1 MKITPPPLASL
12 YVKRMLLEALCLRT
26 CVRASSRAVCRVLKL
41 FSAKGAASSQAWGNV
56 PRFVDRKGPSA
67 EGATHLG
74 VESRFQRFVSDLIRI
89 PGALPQAYVI
99 TAPSALNRYCVFTAT
114 SLPSVEQNGTTL
126 TNASVFRASF
136 IRVDSRDSWALRSFG
151 GAPNASPGQTGRALP
166 ILVFL
171 SLFLICAWSFAQT
184 PDSVAEREVQRR
196 QAGITQGEAALA
208 RGQAA
213 MKAKNYAAAHEE
225 FRTAITYLPDAVV
238 SGKAHDEAVE
248 GFCKSGVVLAEAR
261 IAEGRYADAEAILS
275 EVLSDRYDPKCR
287 PAQEL
292 YGHLRQPGYF
302 NKTMSPTFIEKVEQ
316 VKQLLTEADGF
327 YNSGRYDLAMKR
339 YDQVLA
345 LDPYNTA
352 ARKGQEKINNTK
364 YKYGE
369 EAYNETRSRQ
379 LWQVEKGWEQPVRR
393 YGQAGEPVGIGSQKG
408 LGGTAQI
415 TNKLNTIII
424 PRIEFRDA
432 TIREAIDFLREQA
445 EENDTSGTG
454 KRGVDIVLRMV
465 PLGQVAPP
473 LPPVAPAGSPVPATT
488 TAPGAPA
495 AAGAPAGG
503 TAPGT
508 GPAAAARPVAPISNE
523 PRITITLNQIP
534 LGEALRYIANQAGL
548 KVKVEPYAVSIVPMS
563 EQSHDL
569 ITKRYHVP
577 PEFFGGPLDVGYY
590 LQAGGAGGQTGAGG
604 SAQPA
609 PVAENIIQKEA
620 VSYQTSSGV
629 GTGAG
634 ASSQSNLLQGT
645 STTRKHLENDR
656 QLVGRAD
663 ARTMLL
669 SMGVDFP
676 PEASATFWPHT
687 GVLIVRNTQDNL
699 DMVDALV
706 DQANASQP
714 KQVEIE
720 SKFIEITQNNLKELG
735 FDWLLGPFNI
745 GNHKVFGSGGTG
757 TVNQANFPFNN
768 NGIPVG
774 GSGTTIPNDGT
785 AGGPITAGNR
795 SGSLAISANALDALL
810 FPGASGVAPGIFG
823 LAGVF
828 TDPQFQV
835 VIRALNQKKGVDL
848 LSAPKVTTKSGQRAI
863 IEVVREFRYPKTY
876 TQPQVPQIGS
886 STAVVGGVV
895 PVVVTPTTPQ
905 DWETRNTGVTL
916 EVEPVVG
923 ENATTIDLNLVPQVG
938 EFEGFIN
945 YGSPINAVG
954 VNTIGNVISTSVPV
968 LLTENVINQPVFSTR
983 KVTTSVSVYDG
994 QTVVLGGLM
1003 REDVQK
1009 TEDKVPILGDIPL
1022 IGRAFRSNVEQHTKK
1037 NLVIFVTAKQVTAY
1051 GAPVEEQEEEGLL
1064 PPELP
1069 EVPAYKK

>member
-1 MKITPPPLASL
+1 MKTTPQHSQNSQQ
-12 YVKRMLLEALCLRT
+12 KKT
-26 CVRASSRAVCRVLKL
+26 KL
-41 FSAKGAASSQAWGNV
+41 TKVSCWGAHA
-56 PRFVDRKGPSA
+56 PRGLFA
-67 EGATHLG
+67 
-74 VESRFQRFVSDLIRI
+74 
-89 PGALPQAYVI
+89 
-99 TAPSALNRYCVFTAT
+99 APSR
-114 SLPSVEQNGTTL
+114 Q
-126 TNASVFRASF
+126 
-136 IRVDSRDSWALRSFG
+136 
-151 GAPNASPGQTGRALP
+151 
-166 ILVFL
+166 
-171 SLFLICAWSFAQT
+171 SLFVPFVIFCNCFFFLCASTFAQT
-184 PDSVAEREVQRR
+184 PDNIAEREVQRR
-196 QAGITQGEAALA
+196 QVGITQGEAALA

-213 MKAKNYAAAHEE
+213 MRAKDYAAAHEE

-238 SGKAHDEAVE
+238 SGKAHDEAVD

-275 EVLSDRYDPKCR
+275 EILTDRYDPKCR
-287 PAQEL
+287 AAQEL
-292 YGHLRQPGYF
+292 YSHLRQPGYF

-327 YNSGRYDLAMKR
+327 YQSGRYDLAMKR

-352 ARKGQEKINNTK
+352 ARRGQEKVNNTK

-393 YGQAGEPVGIGSQKG
+393 YGQTGEPATIGAQRN

-445 EENDTSGTG
+445 AENDTSGTG

-465 PLGQVAPP
+465 PLGQVAAPP
-473 LPPVAPAGSPVPATT
+473 PPVAPVSSPVPPTT
-488 TAPGAPA
+488 AAPGAPG

-503 TAPGT
+503 TT
-508 GPAAAARPVAPISNE
+508 PATAARPVAPASTE

-534 LGEALRYIANQAGL
+534 LGEALRYIAAQAGL
-548 KVKVEPYAVSIVPMS
+548 KVKIEPYAVSIIPMS
-563 EQSHDL
+563 EQSKDL

-590 LQAGGAGGQTGAGG
+590 LEAGGAGGQSAGQGG

-609 PVAENIIQKEA
+609 PVAENVIQKEA

-634 ASSQSNLLQGT
+634 ASSQSNLIQGT
-645 STTRKHLENDR
+645 STTRQHLLNDR

-735 FDWLLGPFNI
+735 FDWLLGPFKV
-745 GNHKVFGSGGTG
+745 GNQGAFGSGGTS
-757 TVNQANFPFNN
+757 VNSPAANPANFPFVDPATQQPI
-768 NGIPVG
+768 GQFPV
-774 GSGTTIPNDGT
+774 
-785 AGGPITAGNR
+785 TAGNR

-886 STAVVGGVV
+886 STTVVGGVV

-923 ENATTIDLNLVPQVG
+923 GDATTIDLNLVPQVV

-954 VNTIGNVISTSVPV
+954 VNTIGGAISTSVPV

-1009 TEDKVPILGDIPL
+1009 TEDKTPIIGDIPL
-1022 IGRAFRSNVEQHTKK
+1022 VGRLFRTNVDQHIKR
-1037 NLVIFVTAKQVTAY
+1037 NLVIFVTARVVTPSGLAFNN
-1051 GAPVEEQEEEGLL
+1051 EEEEEEGLL
-1064 PPELP
+1064 PPALP
-1069 EVPAYKK
+1069 EAPAYKK

>member
-1 MKITPPPLASL
+1 MKNTPQSVCSRSKACPERSRTGAGCNPLGNQQRETKLPKGPWRAELCDAACVHNCSVKGSLEVAPPLSRLFAFFVIFCFTLVGLSL
-12 YVKRMLLEALCLRT
+12 VC
-26 CVRASSRAVCRVLKL
+26 ASSL
-41 FSAKGAASSQAWGNV
+41 
-56 PRFVDRKGPSA
+56 
-67 EGATHLG
+67 
-74 VESRFQRFVSDLIRI
+74 
-89 PGALPQAYVI
+89 
-99 TAPSALNRYCVFTAT
+99 
-114 SLPSVEQNGTTL
+114 
-126 TNASVFRASF
+126 
-136 IRVDSRDSWALRSFG
+136 
-151 GAPNASPGQTGRALP
+151 
-166 ILVFL
+166 
-171 SLFLICAWSFAQT
+171 AQT

-213 MKAKNYAAAHEE
+213 MKAKDYAAAHEE

-248 GFCKSGVVLAEAR
+248 GFCKSGVILAEAR

-275 EVLSDRYDPKCR
+275 EILSDRYDPKCR
-287 PAQEL
+287 AAQEL
-292 YGHLRQPGYF
+292 YSHLRQPGYF

-352 ARKGQEKINNTK
+352 ARKGQEKISNIK

-379 LWQVEKGWEQPVRR
+379 LWQVEKAWEQPVRR
-393 YGQAGEPVGIGSQKG
+393 YGATGQPVTIGSQKG

-415 TNKLNTIII
+415 NNKLNTIII
-424 PRIEFRDA
+424 PRVEFRDA

-465 PLGQVAPP
+465 PLGQVAAPP
-473 LPPVAPAGSPVPATT
+473 PPVAPTGSPVPPTT
-488 TAPGAPA
+488 AAPGAPGTT
-495 AAGAPAGG
+495 GAPAGG
-503 TAPGT
+503 TTPGT
-508 GPAAAARPVAPISNE
+508 GPAAATRPVAPASAE

-534 LGEALRYIANQAGL
+534 LGEALRYIAAQAGL
-548 KVKVEPYAVSIVPMS
+548 KVKVEPYAVSIIPMT
-563 EQSHDL
+563 EQSNEVV
-569 ITKRYHVP
+569 TKRYHVP

-590 LQAGGAGGQTGAGG
+590 IGSNVSGGGGQTSGSQSG
-604 SAQPA
+604 SAQAP
-609 PVAENIIQKEA
+609 PVATGVIEKEA
-620 VSYQTSSGV
+620 VSYQTASGTGTGV
-629 GTGAG
+629 GAT
-634 ASSQSNLLQGT
+634 SQSNLLQGT
-645 STTRKHLENDR
+645 ASTRQSLVNDR

-663 ARTMLL
+663 AKTMLE
-669 SMGVDFP
+669 SMGVQFP
-676 PEASATFWPHT
+676 PGASATFWPHT

-720 SKFIEITQNNLKELG
+720 SKFVEINQNNLKELG
-735 FDWLLGPFNI
+735 FDWLLGPFSIN
-745 GNHKVFGSGGTG
+745 GKVFGSGGTAG
-757 TVNQANFPFNN
+757 NGVPVNPANFPF
-768 NGIPVG
+768 IDPV
-774 GSGTTIPNDGT
+774 TNQ
-785 AGGPITAGNR
+785 PIGQNPVTSGNR
-795 SGSLAISANALDALL
+795 NGDFAISANALDALL
-810 FPGASGVAPGIFG
+810 VPGLGQAAGAAPGIFG

-828 TDPQFQV
+828 TNPQFQV
-835 VIRALNQKKGVDL
+835 VIRALNQKKGIDL

-863 IEVVREFRYPKTY
+863 IEVVREFRYPRTY
-876 TQPQVPQIGS
+876 TPPQVPSIGTTTTTGS
-886 STAVVGGVV
+886 QVV

-923 ENATTIDLNLVPQVG
+923 GDATTIDLNLVPQVV

-954 VNTIGNVISTSVPV
+954 VSTLSTRGISTSIPV
-968 LLTENVINQPVFSTR
+968 LLTQNVINQPVFSTR
-983 KVTTSVSVYDG
+983 KVTTSVSVWDG

-1009 TEDKVPILGDIPL
+1009 VEDKTPIIGDIPL
-1022 IGRAFRSNVEQHTKK
+1022 IGRAFRTNVDQHVKK
-1037 NLVIFVTAKQVTAY
+1037 NLVIFVTARVVTPSGLAFN
-1051 GAPVEEQEEEGLL
+1051 PEEEEEEGLL
-1064 PPELP
+1064 PPALP
-1069 EVPAYKK
+1069 EAPAYKK

>member
-1 MKITPPPLASL
+1 VRCVIASL
-12 YVKRMLLEALCLRT
+12 LG
-26 CVRASSRAVCRVLKL
+26 
-41 FSAKGAASSQAWGNV
+41 SAA
-56 PRFVDRKGPSA
+56 
-67 EGATHLG
+67 
-74 VESRFQRFVSDLIRI
+74 
-89 PGALPQAYVI
+89 
-99 TAPSALNRYCVFTAT
+99 
-114 SLPSVEQNGTTL
+114 
-126 TNASVFRASF
+126 
-136 IRVDSRDSWALRSFG
+136 
-151 GAPNASPGQTGRALP
+151 
-166 ILVFL
+166 
-171 SLFLICAWSFAQT
+171 LICASSFAQT
-184 PDSVAEREVQRR
+184 SDSVAEREVQRR

-213 MKAKNYAAAHEE
+213 MKAKDYAAAHEE

-275 EVLSDRYDPKCR
+275 EILSDRYDSKCR

-292 YGHLRQPGYF
+292 YSHLRQPGYF

-379 LWQVEKGWEQPVRR
+379 LWQVQKGWEQPVRR
-393 YGQAGEPVGIGSQKG
+393 YGQAGEPAAIGAQRN

-415 TNKLNTIII
+415 NNKLNTIII

-432 TIREAIDFLREQA
+432 TVREAIDFLREQS

-465 PLGQVAPP
+465 PLGQVAAPP
-473 LPPVAPAGSPVPATT
+473 PPVAPVGSPVPPTT

-503 TAPGT
+503 TTPGT
-508 GPAAAARPVAPISNE
+508 GPAAATRPVAPVSNE

-590 LQAGGAGGQTGAGG
+590 LQGSQLGGGQG
-604 SAQPA
+604 SAQGQAAQPA
-609 PVAENIIQKEA
+609 PVAENVIEKQQA
-620 VSYQTSSGV
+620 SYQTTSGV
-629 GTGAG
+629 AAGGA
-634 ASSQSNLLQGT
+634 ANIFSAQGT
-645 STTRKHLENDR
+645 TSTRQHLLNDR

-663 ARTMLL
+663 ARTMLQ
-669 SMGVDFP
+669 SMGVQFP
-676 PEASATFWPHT
+676 EVTLADGRKDEASATFWPHT

-745 GNHKVFGSGGTG
+745 GNHKLFGAGGTSASSSAA
-757 TVNQANFPFNN
+757 NPANFPFVNTTN
-768 NGIPVG
+768 QPIGDTLPGQAIGQFPVTG
-774 GSGTTIPNDGT
+774 
-785 AGGPITAGNR
+785 GNR

-886 STAVVGGVV
+886 STTIVGGAV

-923 ENATTIDLNLVPQVG
+923 GDATTIDLNLVPQVV

-954 VNTIGNVISTSVPV
+954 VSTIGGANGISVSSPV

-1009 TEDKVPILGDIPL
+1009 TEDKTPIIGDIPL
-1022 IGRAFRSNVEQHTKK
+1022 VGRLFRTNVDQHIKR
-1037 NLVIFVTAKQVTAY
+1037 NLVIFVTARVVTPSGLAFN
-1051 GAPVEEQEEEGLL
+1051 PEEEEEEGLL
-1064 PPELP
+1064 PPALP